1 MSNIRTTCPAKDN
14 KYYMNGGGGYNKCLK
29 ISGNYVLH
37 NCVGYAYGR
46 FMEKNGM
53 TSCKLS
59 AADAKKWYGHT
70 SDGYKR
76 SKTPVPGAVI
86 CWTNSQWGHVAIVEE
101 VYEDGS
107 ILISQSGYTA
117 KKFWTQKLKKGYK
130 LSGYTLQGFILPPE
144 NVAET
149 KKPVAKAKKSVAE
162 IAKEVIAGKWGNGS
176 DRKKKLTDAGYN
188 YSEVQKEVN
197 RLLK

>member
-1 MSNIRTTCPAKDN
+1 MSNIRTTCPAKNN
-14 KYYMNGGGGYNKCLK
+14 KFYMNGNGGYNKCLK

-46 FMEKNGM
+46 FMEKNGL

-76 SKTPVPGAVI
+76 SKTPVAGAVI
-86 CWTNSQWGHVAIVEE
+86 CWTNSKWGHVAIVEE

-107 ILISQSGYTA
+107 IMISQSGYTA

-144 NVAET
+144 KKSETST
-149 KKPVAKAKKSVAE
+149 KKTTTE

-176 DRKKKLTDAGYN
+176 ERKKRLTEAGYD
-188 YSEVQKEVN
+188 YAEVQQEVK
-197 RLLK
+197 RLL